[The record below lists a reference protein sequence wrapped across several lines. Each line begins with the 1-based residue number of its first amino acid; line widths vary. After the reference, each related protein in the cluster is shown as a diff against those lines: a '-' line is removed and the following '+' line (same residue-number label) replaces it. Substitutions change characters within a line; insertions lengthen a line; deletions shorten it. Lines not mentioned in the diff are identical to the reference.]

1 LSGSRAPSGG
11 PQRDAMQLWL
21 DRPPPTST
29 LKLRVKFVDV
39 AGSTSK
45 LLLELRR
52 AVVDDRADAVVVGVS
67 VAGDGPFAQ
76 VAEVAQVPV
85 LLTLPAPEPMSGR
98 SGGWLFA
105 LAPAPSTIASAIAAD
120 VVDRGIVAPML
131 LASDESPGANLERAA
146 FVAELGRRG
155 IDAPTTVTVGGTDGP
170 VRIRIASQ
178 VAKSAVLAGPAASY
192 GDLIRPIAP
201 TPAADVARIYLSY
214 LTETADLSNLREASA
229 YVTWPAA
236 LRHDPAAGAG
246 DRPVSIDSLIY
257 DWNRDGRAAKA
268 DYRSVEL
275 DDETLRD
282 GLQGPSVRNPPTE
295 IKKRLLHLMDQLGID
310 SADIGLPGASER
322 ARTEIVAL
330 AKETT
335 TLKRLRPNMAL
346 RTHPADVRGGIEAA
360 RQSGVAI
367 EACAFIGSSPIRR
380 FAEDWSIDT
389 MLRNVEESVTALA
402 KAGLPVMFVTEDTTR
417 ADAETLSRLY
427 ETAIG
432 CGANRICASDT
443 VGHATPEG
451 VRNLLTFLRK

>member
-1 LSGSRAPSGG
+1 
-11 PQRDAMQLWL
+11 
-21 DRPPPTST
+21 
-29 LKLRVKFVDV
+29 
-39 AGSTSK
+39 
-45 LLLELRR
+45 
-52 AVVDDRADAVVVGVS
+52 
-67 VAGDGPFAQ
+67 
-76 VAEVAQVPV
+76 
-85 LLTLPAPEPMSGR
+85 
-98 SGGWLFA
+98 
-105 LAPAPSTIASAIAAD
+105 
-120 VVDRGIVAPML
+120 
-131 LASDESPGANLERAA
+131 
-146 FVAELGRRG
+146 
-155 IDAPTTVTVGGTDGP
+155 
-170 VRIRIASQ
+170 
-178 VAKSAVLAGPAASY
+178 
-192 GDLIRPIAP
+192 
-201 TPAADVARIYLSY
+201 
-214 LTETADLSNLREASA
+214 
-229 YVTWPAA
+229 
-236 LRHDPAAGAG
+236 
-246 DRPVSIDSLIY
+246 VSIDSLIY

-295 IKKRLLHLMDQLGID
+295 IKKRLLHLMDELGID

-346 RTHPADVRGGIEAA
+346 RTHPADVKGGIEAA
-360 RQSGVAI
+360 QQSGVAI

-432 CGANRICASDT
+432 CGAKRICASDT

-451 VRNLLTFLRK
+451 VRNLLTFLRKDVIRGRDVKLDYHGHNDRGFGTINALAATAIADRVHGCALGIGERVGNTSMDQLLINMQLWGLIDRDLSPLAEYVSLVSQHCGVPVPANYPALGEDAFRTGTGVHAAAVIKALRKGDRALADSVYSGVPASVLGREQRIEVGPMSGESNVVYWLESHGFEASQERVARIFEHAKQSDRLLTPQELDALARG

>member
-1 LSGSRAPSGG
+1 
-11 PQRDAMQLWL
+11 M
-21 DRPPPTST
+21 
-29 LKLRVKFVDV
+29 
-39 AGSTSK
+39 
-45 LLLELRR
+45 
-52 AVVDDRADAVVVGVS
+52 
-67 VAGDGPFAQ
+67 
-76 VAEVAQVPV
+76 
-85 LLTLPAPEPMSGR
+85 
-98 SGGWLFA
+98 
-105 LAPAPSTIASAIAAD
+105 
-120 VVDRGIVAPML
+120 
-131 LASDESPGANLERAA
+131 
-146 FVAELGRRG
+146 
-155 IDAPTTVTVGGTDGP
+155 
-170 VRIRIASQ
+170 
-178 VAKSAVLAGPAASY
+178 
-192 GDLIRPIAP
+192 
-201 TPAADVARIYLSY
+201 
-214 LTETADLSNLREASA
+214 
-229 YVTWPAA
+229 
-236 LRHDPAAGAG
+236 
-246 DRPVSIDSLIY
+246 SIDSLIY

-346 RTHPADVRGGIEAA
+346 RTHPADVKGGIEAA
-360 RQSGVAI
+360 QQSGVAI

-427 ETAIG
+427 EMAIG
-432 CGANRICASDT
+432 CGAKRICASDT

-451 VRNLLTFLRK
+451 VRNLLTFLRKDVIRGRDVKLDYHGHNDRGFGTINALAATAIADRVHGCALGIGERVGNTSMDQLLINMQLWGLIDRDLSPLAEYVSLVSQHCGVPVPANYPALGEDAFRTGTGVHAAAVIKALRKGDRALADSVYSGVPALVLGREQRIEVGPMSSESNVVYWLESHGFEASQERVARIFEHAKQSDRLLTPQELDALARG